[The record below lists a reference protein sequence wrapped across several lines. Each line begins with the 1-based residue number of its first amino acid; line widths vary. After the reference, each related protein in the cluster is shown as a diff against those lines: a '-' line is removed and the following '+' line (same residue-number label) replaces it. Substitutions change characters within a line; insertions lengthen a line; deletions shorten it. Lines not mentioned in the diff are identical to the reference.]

1 MFSLFQLLLRF
12 YFIAASIKKTKNNWK
27 LRIFTLSSWAPSIC
41 FVQCVSNASST
52 WSLSLSSAAL
62 PLSFN
67 NNTLWTESLE
77 PSGSFPLLLRPFKFS
92 AAPTEM
98 SSPSLWPPVGPWQ
111 SSFVFWSF
119 LPVQQHFSSF
129 EAWATLAFF
138 FFKVCISLLFF
149 SPSLLLQVPVLGIFQ
164 CFCDEIFLAE
174 FLFSAHVILFFGG
187 FILFRFFLHFHFS
200 PWRWMCCIFIGFKG
214 ALMIH
219 WPCLLFIL
227 HSCIKHNNMKHMA
240 EDVHVYILLPV
251 HHISY
256 PVFEWEK
263 K

>member
-12 YFIAASIKKTKNNWK
+12 YFIAASIKKKNNWK

-138 FFKVCISLLFF
+138 FFFLKSASLCFFF
-149 SPSLLLQVPVLGIFQ
+149 SSLLL
-164 CFCDEIFLAE
+164 
-174 FLFSAHVILFFGG
+174 
-187 FILFRFFLHFHFS
+187 
-200 PWRWMCCIFIGFKG
+200 
-214 ALMIH
+214 
-219 WPCLLFIL
+219 
-227 HSCIKHNNMKHMA
+227 
-240 EDVHVYILLPV
+240 
-251 HHISY
+251 
-256 PVFEWEK
+256 
-263 K
+263 